1 MYQQDY
7 ILRMVDMFG
16 EMIAVILGL
25 IKKGEYKQASLR
37 LDKIYYD
44 MLKQD
49 SSFFH
54 RIPEEELTNK
64 LLNEHNFTNG
74 HLEILAGLFD
84 AEAELKLAQ
93 GNRTES
99 LEYSRKSL
107 IIYEFI
113 DKEFKI
119 YSQERIDRMSAIRER
134 LESLQK
140 N

>member
-1 MYQQDY
+1 MYQKDY
-7 ILRMVDMFG
+7 ILRMVKMFG
-16 EMIAVILGL
+16 EMIAAILGL

-44 MLKQD
+44 MLKRD

-54 RIPEEELTNK
+54 RIPEEELTSK
-64 LLNEHNFTNG
+64 LLRDHNFTNG

-84 AEAELKLAQ
+84 ADAELELAQ

-99 LEYSRKSL
+99 MEYSRKSL

-119 YSQERIDRMSAIRER
+119 YSQERITRMSEIKARIEA
-134 LESLQK
+134 LQ
-140 N
+140 NT

>member
-1 MYQQDY
+1 
-7 ILRMVDMFG
+7 MFG
-16 EMIAVILGL
+16 EMIAAILGL
-25 IKKGEYKQASLR
+25 IKKGEYKQASVR

-44 MLKQD
+44 MLKRD

-54 RIPEEELTNK
+54 RIPEEELTSK
-64 LLNEHNFTNG
+64 LLRDHNFTNG

-84 AEAELKLAQ
+84 ADAELELAQ

-99 LEYSRKSL
+99 MEYSRKSL

-119 YSQERIDRMSAIRER
+119 YSQERITRMSEIKARIEA
-134 LESLQK
+134 LQ
-140 N
+140 NT

>member
-1 MYQQDY
+1 MYQKDY
-7 ILRMVDMFG
+7 ILRMVEMFG
-16 EMIAVILGL
+16 EMIAAILGL
-25 IKKGEYKQASLR
+25 IKKGEYKQASVR
-37 LDKIYYD
+37 LDKIFYD

-49 SSFFH
+49 SSFF
-54 RIPEEELTNK
+54 RGIPEEELTSK
-64 LLNEHNFTNG
+64 LLRDHNFTNG

-84 AEAELKLAQ
+84 AEAELELAQ

-107 IIYEFI
+107 VIYKFI

-134 LESLQK
+134 IVAIQK